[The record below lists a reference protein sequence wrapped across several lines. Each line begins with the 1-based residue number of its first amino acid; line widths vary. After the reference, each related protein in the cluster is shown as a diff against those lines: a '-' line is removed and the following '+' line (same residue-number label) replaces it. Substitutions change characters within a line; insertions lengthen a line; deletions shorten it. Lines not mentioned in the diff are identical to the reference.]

1 MKNTATLLSMI
12 LVATSQ
18 LIFAKPTR
26 KFSGGIIFI
35 DLHGDVKVKDVKT
48 EQFLEKSDVQIGKS
62 IHEGHLI
69 SSSEDGRVVLLFTN
83 GSAITLSGEAQLNVS
98 EFKQEPF
105 KPKPQSTVGDL
116 EKEPSHS
123 KTKLNLDYGELV
135 FNIKPLSNGSA
146 FIMESPVG
154 TVGIHGTAGQIT
166 LSSDANGNISGGVNV
181 VEGAV
186 NFTDASG
193 NTIPVPAG
201 QSTIAEVD
209 VNGLPVGETQVLE
222 LPADTSQ
229 EIIQVATISSQ
240 LATEVS
246 LENVS
251 NAAEDVNISVN
262 EANGNEV
269 TENSN
274 EVTENSNEVTEGAT
288 QEQIQDPQQTMGE
301 LVQASAYGAANGVV
315 FTTAVSG
322 QPVNVLA
329 SIATAAVN
337 GFSEGIADSALAE
350 GSALNEMLNS
360 IERDSGSTDGVLAVA
375 QAYSEM
381 ALSLDLPA
389 GDLIGT
395 MNDYANGTVDV
406 AVLAGALSETINV
419 LPGTDELFNS
429 LLATFISPSRNLATL
444 ASFTEQIADLLEPI
458 IPEVDLMV
466 AMAIQGAINGALD
479 GAESAGITGQ
489 DLASIQQGAQD
500 LSQFTI
506 TALSGINLAEVLAGA
521 PFDQLLEQIDEDPV
535 IDLDDP
541 LLVDAETAFSQTSD
555 PPFFDSD
562 NDGLTDQAEQIYG
575 TDPKNPDTDGD
586 LLKDGAE
593 VDIYGSSPLNN
604 DTDNDGVSDSVEV
617 GLGQDP
623 TISTPYGADS
633 DYDGLPDEQE
643 AIIGTN
649 PLSQDSDADGWWD
662 SFEIGVGSGFL
673 ASDANNPLVRNTR
686 IDATAFTVSPVGKD
700 KVQYWLPAFV
710 FTPE

>member
-1 MKNTATLLSMI
+1 MKKTATLLCMI
-12 LVATSQ
+12 FVANSQ
-18 LIFAKPTR
+18 LIFAKPTG

-35 DLHGDVKVKDVKT
+35 DLHGEVKVKNVST
-48 EQFLEKSDVQIGKS
+48 EQFLEKNDVQIGKS
-62 IHEGHLI
+62 IHEGYLI

-83 GSAITLSGEAQLNVS
+83 GSTITLSGEAQLNVS

-105 KPKPQSTVGDL
+105 KPKPQAIVGDL

-154 TVGIHGTAGQIT
+154 TVRIHGTAGQIS
-166 LSSDANGNISGGVNV
+166 LSVDENGNISGGVNV
-181 VEGAV
+181 VEGSV

-209 VNGLPVGETQVLE
+209 VNGLQVGETQVLD
-222 LPADTSQ
+222 LPFATSQ
-229 EIIQVATISSQ
+229 EIIQVAKLSSE

-251 NAAEDVNISVN
+251 NAAEDVNISFYAANAN
-262 EANGNEV
+262 EES
-269 TENSN
+269 ENSN
-274 EVTENSNEVTEGAT
+274 EEIEGST
-288 QEQIQDPQQTMGE
+288 QEQTQNPQQTMGE

-322 QPVNVLA
+322 QPANVLA

-381 ALSLDLPA
+381 ALSLDLPT

-444 ASFTEQIADLLEPI
+444 ASLTEQITDLLKPI

-521 PFDQLLEQIDEDPV
+521 SFDQLLEQIDEVPA

-541 LLVDAETAFSQTSD
+541 LLVDTETAFSQTSD

-562 NDGLTDQAEQIYG
+562 KDGLTDQAEQIYG
-575 TDPKNPDTDGD
+575 TDPNNPDTDGD

-700 KVQYWLPAFV
+700 KAQNWLPRFV